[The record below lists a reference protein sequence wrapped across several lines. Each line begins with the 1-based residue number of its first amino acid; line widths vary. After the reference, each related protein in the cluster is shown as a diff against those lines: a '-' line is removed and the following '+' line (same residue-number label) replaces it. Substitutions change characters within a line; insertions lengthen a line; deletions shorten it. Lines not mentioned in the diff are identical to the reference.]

1 MNHLRGVGPV
11 PTPLGNIH
19 CTLINPPKIVSG
31 ARKQVHVTEW
41 EGTPRNCGG
50 DREFW
55 LRTLPVSCRLEIC
68 AGRWSLQL
76 ALCCCQRNEHVR
88 PSLPGWDPTQIM
100 TQSNWVCLF
109 FFMVVENWN
118 ITTCLWVSIQWKIH
132 RLNQLLREHFKH
144 CYIFLITQNCDFFFL
159 KPLPLGR
166 FGGGLK

>member
-19 CTLINPPKIVSG
+19 CMLINPPKIVSG

-41 EGTPRNCGG
+41 EGTLRNCGG

-55 LRTLPVSCRLEIC
+55 LWTLPVSCRLEIC

-88 PSLPGWDPTQIM
+88 LSLPGWDPTQIM
-100 TQSNWVCLF
+100 TQSNWVCHFYF
-109 FFMVVENWN
+109 FFSWLWGIETSQLVFGCLYSESFTVLISCWGTILN
-118 ITTCLWVSIQWKIH
+118 IVTS
-132 RLNQLLREHFKH
+132 
-144 CYIFLITQNCDFFFL
+144 FLSH
-159 KPLPLGR
+159 
-166 FGGGLK
+166 